1 MAAKLTAD
9 QKKEWEERGAAAC
22 KESTKLANQILERA
36 KEQEAAERH
45 LKILESG
52 RDKLINIAEAVYT
65 ETEERSED
73 KLKNWK

>member
-9 QKKEWEERGAAAC
+9 QEKEWEERRAAAC
-22 KESTKLANQILERA
+22 KESRKLANQTLERA
-36 KEQEAAERH
+36 KEQEAAEKH
-45 LKILESG
+45 QKILESG

-73 KLKNWK
+73 K